1 MTTEPKLFTL
11 AEAQDR
17 FGDAFNAELRER
29 GLIAEEPVDPLLVE
43 AREICAKQAE
53 GNGAHNWAIECRA
66 GECDTSD
73 EVECAMIALRR
84 GMELA
89 PRKELTR
96 EMVLKAHWHAT
107 GAETV
112 EANLIDRLHA
122 ALTKEPDA

>member
-1 MTTEPKLFTL
+1 MTEPKLTEADVRREFAATG
-11 AEAQDR
+11 AEPVIR
-17 FGDAFNAELRER
+17 FLRAR

-43 AREICAKQAE
+43 AR
-53 GNGAHNWAIECRA
+53 CRD
-66 GECDTSD
+66 GSWD
-73 EVECAMIALRR
+73 ETTHMAVALAALRR

-122 ALTKEPDA
+122 ALTEALQ